1 MEKNE
6 LLKLK
11 ILYLQILQDGKV
23 RPDRGGVG
31 SVRDAKY
38 NIPDIEVLKFS
49 INRDLDLDTMLIEQ
63 IRLKYNTY
71 E

>member
-6 LLKLK
+6 LLRLK
-11 ILYLQILQDGKV
+11 IMYLQILQDGKV
-23 RPDRGGVG
+23 RPDRGGTG

-49 INRDLDLDTMLIEQ
+49 INRDLELDAMLIEQ
-63 IRLKYNTY
+63 IRLKHNGH

>member
-23 RPDRGGVG
+23 RPDRGGAG

-38 NIPDIEVLKFS
+38 NIPDIDVLKMS
-49 INRDLDLDTMLIEQ
+49 INMDLGLDYMLIEQ
-63 IRLKYNTY
+63 IRLKHNIN